1 VNAVVIDEYMDAL
14 LGGSPVVEAPRAVA
28 APVAVAA
35 PAADAPARAAKP
47 ARPRKPKPRAVISP
61 ALATAVAAPE
71 SFVEAEPVPAPA
83 AAQAPVATTPQA
95 PAPSPAAVAIVAT
108 PLPADMITDDEFES
122 LLDTLH
128 GAAAP
133 GAGALPAVAQASS
146 APAPAPSIVAT
157 PLPADMITDDEF
169 ESLLDTLH
177 GAAAPGAGVLP
188 AVAQASPAPAPAAA
202 PGIVVAPVPA
212 DMITDDEFES
222 LLDTLHGAA
231 APGAVALPAIAEVA
245 APAPVAPIAPAPVAR
260 AVPTPAAVPARPAAR
275 APSTAPQPWHPSL
288 STTPE
293 PKQHAPTEQSS
304 RWLHLRCSGQHYAV
318 ELLKVQ
324 EVMVPV
330 PLLPMRGTGR
340 AMLGVMNLRGL
351 VVPVIDLGI
360 RLGLTSITHEPATRI
375 VVLEQQGDTLGLM
388 VSAVDDVIT
397 LREGQIEPPE
407 HARIG
412 RSGDPMFLG
421 VSRQRNASGPVI
433 LLDACALLERP
444 S

>member
-1 VNAVVIDEYMDAL
+1 MNAVVIDEYMDAL

-133 GAGALPAVAQASS
+133 GAVALPAV
-146 APAPAPSIVAT
+146 
-157 PLPADMITDDEF
+157 
-169 ESLLDTLH
+169 
-177 GAAAPGAGVLP
+177 
-188 AVAQASPAPAPAAA
+188 
-202 PGIVVAPVPA
+202 
-212 DMITDDEFES
+212 
-222 LLDTLHGAA
+222 
-231 APGAVALPAIAEVA
+231 AEVA
-245 APAPVAPIAPAPVAR
+245 APAPVAPAPVAR

>member
-14 LGGSPVVEAPRAVA
+14 LGGSPVVDAARA
-28 APVAVAA
+28 APAPGVASAAA
-35 PAADAPARAAKP
+35 PAAKP
-47 ARPRKPKPRAVISP
+47 VKAARPKKHKPRAVIPP
-61 ALATAVAAPE
+61 ALATAVTAPE
-71 SFVEAEPVPAPA
+71 AVQDVAKASLPAEPPRDTPAPA
-83 AAQAPVATTPQA
+83 V
-95 PAPSPAAVAIVAT
+95 
-108 PLPADMITDDEFES
+108 
-122 LLDTLH
+122 
-128 GAAAP
+128 
-133 GAGALPAVAQASS
+133 
-146 APAPAPSIVAT
+146 PSIVAT

-177 GAAAPGAGVLP
+177 GAAAPGANARP
-188 AVAQASPAPAPAAA
+188 AVAEAKPAPVV
-202 PGIVVAPVPA
+202 GIVATPLPA
-212 DMITDDEFES
+212 GMITDDEFES

-231 APGAVALPAIAEVA
+231 APGANALPAVADASAAPAASIVATPLPADMISDDEFEHLLDSLHGTAAPGTLPLPAVAEAPSPA
-245 APAPVAPIAPAPVAR
+245 APAPVARSAPAPVA
-260 AVPTPAAVPARPAAR
+260 APARPGLR
-275 APSTAPQPWHPSL
+275 TPSAAPQPWHPSL

-293 PKQHAPTEQSS
+293 PKHHAPVEQSS

-360 RLGLTSITHEPATRI
+360 RLGLNPIVLDPAARI
-375 VVLEQQGDTLGLM
+375 VVLEQQGETLGLM

-412 RSGDPMFLG
+412 RSANPMFLG
-421 VSRQRNASGPVI
+421 VSRQRSGGGPVI
-433 LLDACALLERP
+433 LLDACALLETP
-444 S
+444 T